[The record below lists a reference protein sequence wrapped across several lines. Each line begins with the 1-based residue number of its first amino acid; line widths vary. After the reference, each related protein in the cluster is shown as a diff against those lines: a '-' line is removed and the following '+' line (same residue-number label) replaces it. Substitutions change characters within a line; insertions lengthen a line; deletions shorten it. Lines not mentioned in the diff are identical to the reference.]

1 MQEFFTAL
9 YANATGPLV
18 SAMLLGLLTAIA
30 PCPMTINITAVG
42 FIGKDLTH
50 RERILSNGIF
60 YALGT
65 IFSYTGLALLL
76 YFGADQFKISR
87 IFQQYS
93 EWIIGPLLLLIGII
107 MTGLIRLDFP
117 ALTRITRKFEGRK
130 SFRAWDSFLLGMIL
144 ALAFCPYSGVLYFG
158 MLIPLILTTSSP
170 WLGLIF
176 SLTAAIPIVL
186 FAWLL
191 AFAVSGVGKVF
202 HSLKSFE
209 FWFRK
214 MVAFV
219 FIGIGLYYTVLVFI
233 LR

>member
-1 MQEFFTAL
+1 MQEYLTEL
-9 YANATGPLV
+9 YAHASGPLV
-18 SAMLLGLLTAIA
+18 SALLLGLLIAIA

-42 FIGKDLTH
+42 FIGKDITH

-65 IFSYTGLALLL
+65 IVSYTGLALLL
-76 YFGADQFKISR
+76 YLGADQFKISR
-87 IFQQYS
+87 IFQHYS
-93 EWIIGPLLLLIGII
+93 EWIIGPLLIIIGLL
-107 MTGLIRLDFP
+107 MTGVIRIDFP
-117 ALTRITRKFEGRK
+117 VFSKITRKFENRK

-158 MLIPLILTTSSP
+158 MLVPLILTTSSP
-170 WLGLIF
+170 WLSLIF

-191 AFAVSGVGKVF
+191 AFTVSGVGKLF
-202 HSLKSFE
+202 NSLQRFE

-214 MVAFV
+214 IVAFL
-219 FIGIGLYYTVLVFI
+219 FIGIGLYYTILVI
-233 LR
+233 R